1 MLRKIYR
8 NSNFI
13 SFYPSIPWYL
23 RIQDWIFRQKQTTLI
38 VHRACTSLRIK
49 NRRNRRMYDDSHF
62 AVIAYSFLS
71 FREKRKMHG
80 KPGWTCKFPP
90 ICITISCYFALAFQ
104 TKFHFYISVSNL
116 AQITLLLRRL
126 LFFNAFVVALNIL
139 FLVPEKITDEITT
152 NNNNNNN
159 NKKQRKFY

>member
-1 MLRKIYR
+1 M
-8 NSNFI
+8 
-13 SFYPSIPWYL
+13 
-23 RIQDWIFRQKQTTLI
+23 
-38 VHRACTSLRIK
+38 C
-49 NRRNRRMYDDSHF
+49 DDSHF

-159 NKKQRKFY
+159 NKKAKKILLKLNFVSTKNSVNKTTSTELLLIKSGVTSKFI